1 MLGYLWY
8 EQLSL
13 KKNTSLG
20 YDWCTKSWMFNV
32 YNLVSLEVR
41 HDNGMVLFG
50 CFFLGGGSL
59 HSDHIV
65 DLSDLGVL
73 WNYLYLIKK

>member
-1 MLGYLWY
+1 
-8 EQLSL
+8 
-13 KKNTSLG
+13 
-20 YDWCTKSWMFNV
+20 MFNV

-50 CFFLGGGSL
+50 CFFWGGGSL